1 MSAGLA
7 PASSDRAVGGL
18 AAVPPVGWA
27 EEEDPG
33 MGRDTSSMVKT
44 LWLRLESM
52 LSFVAAFCR
61 FAAPCRTRL
70 MPATGD
76 TGPEASLRHL
86 EWTSRDTP
94 LPALSETH
102 LSIDDVG
109 PT

>member
-18 AAVPPVGWA
+18 AAVLPVGWA
-27 EEEDPG
+27 EEEEPG

-76 TGPEASLRHL
+76 TGSRGQAGIWVDEHRHPIAS
-86 EWTSRDTP
+86 P
-94 LPALSETH
+94 
-102 LSIDDVG
+102 I
-109 PT
+109 